1 MKERSP
7 GPLGVLLAVPAAVSL
22 AVWAFEEISVLAP
35 ALAPFAEWAS
45 LAGLALDAC
54 ILGFG
59 SALAALAVLEHGRSP
74 RDSWIELLSSLPVI
88 VLASAPLA
96 YAYLEGRPEAIP
108 FLLLAFRS
116 LRILRLRRI
125 LPDARPGI
133 LVILAF
139 FEVFRAFAQTL
150 LPDTAPLGAALR
162 LLLLP
167 EALLLLG
174 AAAIGAK
181 GFRAFRSPG
190 DPENGIADPVVGQDE
205 LAGLLGKRS
214 SW

>member
-22 AVWAFEEISVLAP
+22 AAWAFEEISVLAP
-35 ALAPFAEWAS
+35 ALGSYSKWAS

-59 SALAALAVLEHGRSP
+59 SALTALAVLESGRSP
-74 RDSWIELLSSLPVI
+74 RDFWIEVVSSLPVI
-88 VLASAPLA
+88 VLSSAPLA
-96 YAYLEGRPEAIP
+96 YAHLEGRPDAIP
-108 FLLLAFRS
+108 LVLLAVRS
-116 LRILRLRRI
+116 LRLLRLRRI
-125 LPDARPGI
+125 LPESRPAI
-133 LVILAF
+133 LFILAF
-139 FEVFRAFAQTL
+139 FELFRAFAQAL
-150 LPDTAPLGAALR
+150 LPDSISFSASLR

-174 AAAIGAK
+174 AAALGTS